1 MEAGR
6 WWTHL
11 GFERG
16 NAVVE
21 AQQRVVGRPWS
32 RMVKN
37 GSTTIA
43 TNATT
48 NNKLYRF
55 ITLLGITEEENL
67 GATLK
72 LHVHRSCNKR
82 YTSRWSTEIGHHILG
97 DKHLGEEQKYN
108 NISFGRPWSA
118 WAGTNVV
125 ERFVGLR
132 FRLTANR
139 LHKVRIESGG
149 HHQISW
155 HWGVANWN
163 DRNIWFNDFAPTPGA
178 WYEVRIM
185 GDVTAVNVEGGVTVE
200 LLDFYNPGRGTPVYL
215 KVNGN
220 VVQTWNPIQ

>member
-37 GSTTIA
+37 GSTTIT

-67 GATLK
+67 GATVK
-72 LHVHRSCNKR
+72 VHVHGIVIRDVGVDGARKLGNTYRKARS
-82 YTSRWSTEIGHHILG
+82 
-97 DKHLGEEQKYN
+97 
-108 NISFGRPWSA
+108 
-118 WAGTNVV
+118 
-125 ERFVGLR
+125 
-132 FRLTANR
+132 
-139 LHKVRIESGG
+139 
-149 HHQISW
+149 
-155 HWGVANWN
+155 
-163 DRNIWFNDFAPTPGA
+163 
-178 WYEVRIM
+178 
-185 GDVTAVNVEGGVTVE
+185 
-200 LLDFYNPGRGTPVYL
+200 
-215 KVNGN
+215 
-220 VVQTWNPIQ
+220 